1 VLVSLST
8 NIYSANTGLVN
19 RIRQATEKGKSEFR
33 ADTDPSYIE
42 FSGKVQAVAREWLD
56 QDIKNY
62 KLQGLWSKSKNFH
75 THWQSTGAQ
84 VSRQMAWTAFH
95 YSLAIDEVGCLVLAW
110 MHSHGRYPSDVQIA
124 KEIGAMT
131 QQVLKDVQPSLKA
144 QRDRKNRSKR
154 QRRGNH
160 MKGRPKDTSTD
171 STRNRILAALQNERS
186 TPGLLAVELRENV
199 NTVSSQLRRMLAEG
213 IVYKPSDARGVYEL
227 VQSDYPQVTVQA
239 VEAIVEPV
247 DATTEAPDELTE
259 TILRVK
265 SKITPDM
272 NWLDIDALAIKEH
285 HKLSTEYFASRC
297 DFDPGPGDDFRK
309 AVLAP

>member
-1 VLVSLST
+1 VSLNNT
-8 NIYSANTGLVN
+8 IYNAQTELVY
-19 RIRQATEKGKSEFR
+19 RIRQATEEGKSEFR
-33 ADTDPSYIE
+33 AETDPSYIE
-42 FSGKVQAVAREWLD
+42 FAGKVRAVAREWFD
-56 QDIKNY
+56 QDIKSY
-62 KLQGLWSKSKNFH
+62 KLQGLWFKSQNFH

-95 YSLAIDEVGCLVLAW
+95 YSLTIDEVGSLVLAW

-131 QQVLKDVQPSLKA
+131 QQVWKEVQPSLKA
-144 QRDRKNRSKR
+144 QRDRKNRRKR

-171 STRNRILAALQNERS
+171 STRNRIVAALQNERS
-186 TPGLLAVELRENV
+186 TPALLASELRENV

-213 IVYKPSDARGVYEL
+213 IVYKPSDARGVYDL
-227 VQSDYPQVTVQA
+227 VQSDGRQVSVQA
-239 VEAIVEPV
+239 VEASVEPV
-247 DATTEAPDELTE
+247 DAITEAPDELTE

-265 SKITPDM
+265 AKIAPGM
-272 NWLDIDALAIKEH
+272 NRLAIDALAIKEH
-285 HKLSTEYFASRC
+285 HKLSTEYFAGRS
-297 DFDPGPGDDFRK
+297 DFDPGPADDFRK